1 MLQSPSKMAVVV
13 SSKPEVEDLEL
24 LKQGAE
30 AKVYVSSFYGR
41 PCIVKER
48 FVKTY
53 RVAELDKKLS
63 QRRIGQVR
71 MRGDDANVLIALK
84 TILLCSGM
92 YPVYLYVGYSHNTLR
107 SLKSYASQFQLL
119 RMLLLSNHPIH
130 PAHALPLFPSF
141 RRFVQW
147 QDAES
152 RA

>member
-1 MLQSPSKMAVVV
+1 MAGVVPN
-13 SSKPEVEDLEL
+13 KPEVDDLEL

-71 MRGDDANVLIALK
+71 MRGDDTNVHITLK
-84 TILLCSGM
+84 LSILL
-92 YPVYLYVGYSHNTLR
+92 
-107 SLKSYASQFQLL
+107 
-119 RMLLLSNHPIH
+119 
-130 PAHALPLFPSF
+130 
-141 RRFVQW
+141 
-147 QDAES
+147 
-152 RA
+152 